1 MSRPPGRWLSVFRD
15 GLIQLL
21 YPSTCWVCGRLFPDN
36 QACLCFTCEQQIT
49 TDQQSACPRCANP
62 VGAHVPLADGCVR
75 CRDERLAY
83 DRALRLGPYE
93 GLLREVIIRLKNSRD
108 ESLAEIIGGLLA
120 RHMRP
125 RLRDLS
131 PEAVVP
137 VPLHWTRRY
146 WERGFNQSEILARCL
161 ARSLQI
167 PCFPHCIRRL
177 RRTPRQT
184 YQTNAAARRENV
196 RGAFQARPG
205 YDLAGKSVLLV
216 DDVLTTG
223 ATANEAARALAP
235 LKPARIVVVVL
246 ARGG

>member
-1 MSRPPGRWLSVFRD
+1 M
-15 GLIQLL
+15 
-21 YPSTCWVCGRLFPDN
+21 
-36 QACLCFTCEQQIT
+36 
-49 TDQQSACPRCANP
+49 
-62 VGAHVPLADGCVR
+62 
-75 CRDERLAY
+75 
-83 DRALRLGPYE
+83 RLGPYE
-93 GLLREVIIRLKNSRD
+93 GLLREVILRLKGRRGEN
-108 ESLAEIIGGLLA
+108 LAEVIGRVWA
-120 RHMRP
+120 RHMTP

-131 PEAVVP
+131 PQAVVP

-167 PCFPHCIRRL
+167 PCLPHCIRRL

-184 YQTNAAARRENV
+184 YQTSAAARRENV
-196 RGAFQARPG
+196 RGAFAPRSHH
-205 YDLAGKSVLLV
+205 DVAGKTVLLV

-223 ATANEAARALAP
+223 ATANEAARALAS